1 MCVHSSVCV
10 CASCAGV
17 QNTVEQ
23 LVLHSVLFNS

>member
-10 CASCAGV
+10 CASCAEV